1 LAPIEIPRLC
11 KLLDEVREEFE
22 REAHQSILK
31 KDHSQGMAAL
41 GGMDAV
47 RRIERRIA
55 INFSI
60 AFPDGRENKVREL
73 RGKRG
78 SL

>member
-1 LAPIEIPRLC
+1 MSHVEIPRLC
-11 KLLDEVREEFE
+11 TLLDEVREEFE
-22 REAHQSILK
+22 REAYQSILK
-31 KDHSQGMAAL
+31 KDHCQGMAAL

-55 INFSI
+55 LQHGVVFG
-60 AFPDGRENKVREL
+60 DGRENKVRVL

-78 SL
+78 

>member
-1 LAPIEIPRLC
+1 MSHVPVPHLC

-31 KDHSQGMAAL
+31 KDHAQGMAAL

-55 INFSI
+55 LSHGVNFG
-60 AFPDGRENKVREL
+60 DGRENKIRVL

-78 SL
+78 

>member
-1 LAPIEIPRLC
+1 LSHIQIPQLC

-31 KDHSQGMAAL
+31 KDHAQGMAAL

-55 INFSI
+55 VNFSLS
-60 AFPDGRENKVREL
+60 FPDGRENKVRVL
-73 RGKRG
+73 RGKRA
-78 SL
+78 